1 MADQLKYRYAII
13 TNSLNGKIYYIFS
26 FQEMRSLPIRIQILN
41 VIIIINKETKMITI
55 MIERRISKGDTTKE
69 EIKEE
74 VIVEIDRINQGI
86 QLVISQ
92 IIKDT
97 LTRENLTNSI
107 DKRTLRKIFNK
118 SKIQF

>member
-1 MADQLKYRYAII
+1 
-13 TNSLNGKIYYIFS
+13 
-26 FQEMRSLPIRIQILN
+26 
-41 VIIIINKETKMITI
+41 MITR
-55 MIERRISKGDTTKE
+55 MIERKISKGDTMKE

-74 VIVEIDRINQGI
+74 VIVEKDRINQGI

-97 LTRENLTNSI
+97 KENLTNSI